1 MLRVTPIYGSTGHHP
16 SSSSIALPPCC
27 TLIEWG
33 NCRVLINVGHDESM
47 SMSTSVS
54 TGDASAPS
62 TRSISN
68 PLANLPRVD
77 AILLTDSSLQALG
90 GLPLYVRNSATNTQ
104 STRIKEDT
112 ATTDNCNDLSNTPIY
127 ATFPTVKMG
136 QMNLYDHHANLSLDG
151 AYPGYSLEDVDAL
164 FSPNLNVDG
173 SGDGGANNGD
183 GINKEGS
190 GSTSASVINTDITTN
205 HSHNGI
211 KTLKF
216 AQTII
221 LHDPNTNAPA
231 IAITPHKAGHLIGAS
246 YYTLKRL
253 TDETEVVVAPMYHH
267 AKEKHLDSSTL
278 YKFGM
283 ACDVFITTCGGP
295 GGILKELY
303 IPNSHLNEQ
312 YGQVVP
318 VSHNNKAILNS
329 PSVGRDE
336 GELVEMILSTLRR
349 GGNVLLPVDSSGRV
363 LELLYLLNQHWERHR
378 LASAYNL
385 CWVGSMVHNTL
396 EFVRSQLEWM
406 SAPLGNQF
414 DAGHGHP
421 YSLKSVQLF
430 HNVNELDAVTHCVS
444 GVDEED
450 NPGLGGA
457 GMGKENNP
465 TCVLATG
472 ASLDHGPARDL
483 FLKWSENADNAIILT
498 DSRRCVERG
507 DIIKAKVLDATSKSA
522 GNISGVVPSS
532 SSSPIKMTLDD
543 ASATASDTEKG
554 NDTPNI
560 IEDDAT
566 AASAT
571 RVQVQD
577 ESNMNL
583 IGSAIPTT
591 SQISSS
597 STSAQLLQKWCEA
610 KFRGEEMADVID
622 VDVMV
627 PKRSP
632 LQGME
637 LKLFLEKEEA
647 QRARERQEEER
658 RAMLREVELAKGR
671 LRLNNNANEDGGGG
685 AQDGTATTTTS
696 GGARTGS
703 GSNAAG
709 STSTATTSSSSRPKK
724 RSRFDA
730 DLFLKYSKPCHSKSN
745 SNA

>member
-1 MLRVTPIYGSTGHHP
+1 M
-16 SSSSIALPPCC
+16 SSSDAN
-27 TLIEWG
+27 T
-33 NCRVLINVGHDESM
+33 NVN
-47 SMSTSVS
+47 TN
-54 TGDASAPS
+54 ASSPNY
-62 TRSISN
+62 N
-68 PLANLPRVD
+68 PLSNLPRVD

-90 GLPLYVRNSATNTQ
+90 GLPLYVGNSRTSTQ

-112 ATTDNCNDLSNTPIY
+112 DMVDTNDLSNTAIY

-151 AYPGYSLEDVDAL
+151 SYPGYSLEDVDAL
-164 FSPNLNVDG
+164 FSPNLLSVDDD
-173 SGDGGANNGD
+173 SGNADMNST
-183 GINKEGS
+183 KEGS
-190 GSTSASVINTDITTN
+190 ASAVTTTK
-205 HSHNGI
+205 HKGI
-211 KTLKF
+211 QTLKF

-283 ACDVFITTCGGP
+283 ACDVFVTTCGGP

-318 VSHNNKAILNS
+318 QNKAILNS

-406 SAPLGNQF
+406 SAPLGNMF

-450 NPGLGGA
+450 NPGLGAA

-507 DIIKAKVLDATSKSA
+507 DIIKAKILDATSR
-522 GNISGVVPSS
+522 GVGVSGGGMSGGVAP
-532 SSSPIKMTLDD
+532 SSSPIKMSLDD
-543 ASATASDTEKG
+543 ASATVSDTENG
-554 NDTPNI
+554 NETPNI
-560 IEDDAT
+560 IEDDTTIAT
-566 AASAT
+566 ATAT
-571 RVQVQD
+571 TDQQQIQVQD

-591 SQISSS
+591 AQISSS

-622 VDVMV
+622 VDAMV

-671 LRLNNNANEDGGGG
+671 LRLNNNASEDGGGG
-685 AQDGTATTTTS
+685 AQDATTATTTGSS
-696 GGARTGS
+696 GAGTRTGS
-703 GSNAAG
+703 GNNAASSTG
-709 STSTATTSSSSRPKK
+709 SAGASGSTATTVASSSRPKK

-730 DLFLKYSKPCHSKSN
+730 DLFLKYSKPCHSKLKVQLQLQMIPSCFLAN
-745 SNA
+745 PLIKMHIPSITKSDV